1 LLLASGTRRRPL
13 RNTQRVCPAVGRSE
27 IGKRRMSERAIIVLD
42 RWGPPS
48 SLLSPASAA
57 IGKNFIIKVPPP
69 SPLWRL
75 SPSTCAIRHALCLLL
90 CPSERTVLD
99 SIPASTTVS
108 GNFHLSR
115 PLSLLS
121 VLSLLLLLLLLSCFS
136 RLQSFGSYLSSCV
149 HCETSRCLLSSCF
162 RICDEFRGWRLL
174 ASLLSVSVSFGQRQ
188 RRAWPC
194 ILRLACSFWSE
205 KEFLTS
211 ARARAFLCIIF
222 LLNGS

>member
-27 IGKRRMSERAIIVLD
+27 IGKCRMSERTIIVLD

-57 IGKNFIIKVPPP
+57 IAKSFIIKVPPP
-69 SPLWRL
+69 SASPSL
-75 SPSTCAIRHALCLLL
+75 SPSTCAIHHALCLLL

-99 SIPASTTVS
+99 FIPASTTVS

-115 PLSLLS
+115 ALSLLS
-121 VLSLLLLLLLLSCFS
+121 VLSLLLLLLLLLSCFS
-136 RLQSFGSYLSSCV
+136 RLQSFGFYLSSCV
-149 HCETSRCLLSSCF
+149 HCETSRCFLYCF

-174 ASLLSVSVSFGQRQ
+174 ANLLSLSVSFGQRQ
-188 RRAWPC
+188 RRACPC
-194 ILRLACSFWSE
+194 ILRLACSFWSQ

-211 ARARAFLCIIF
+211 VCARARFCALYSC
-222 LLNGS
+222 

>member
-1 LLLASGTRRRPL
+1 LLLASGTCRRPL

-69 SPLWRL
+69 SPLSRL
-75 SPSTCAIRHALCLLL
+75 SPSTYAIRHALCLL
-90 CPSERTVLD
+90 SERTVLD

-121 VLSLLLLLLLLSCFS
+121 VLSLLLLLSCFS

-194 ILRLACSFWSE
+194 ILRLACSFWSQ

-211 ARARAFLCIIF
+211 ARARARFCALYSC
-222 LLNGS
+222 